1 MNAYIPIT
9 RDIILARIRPI
20 FVSPYISGNGGAL
33 LGTLLHILYSPMIEA
48 IVNTIPITRNSITN
62 IIFSIFFV
70 LVLSENHAGVLKE
83 LKQLC
88 TPRISLRNISTHNK
102 IRMDSGCVLRNDRFV
117 FCAESAGVNNTLSR
131 VLSPGMF
138 SF

>member
-1 MNAYIPIT
+1 MVKFETHIEPRFRFINDPIHF
-9 RDIILARIRPI
+9 
-20 FVSPYISGNGGAL
+20 FV
-33 LGTLLHILYSPMIEA
+33 
-48 IVNTIPITRNSITN
+48 
-62 IIFSIFFV
+62 V
-70 LVLSENHAGVLKE
+70 LVLSENHDGVLKE

-88 TPRISLRNISTHNK
+88 TPRISSRNISTHNK